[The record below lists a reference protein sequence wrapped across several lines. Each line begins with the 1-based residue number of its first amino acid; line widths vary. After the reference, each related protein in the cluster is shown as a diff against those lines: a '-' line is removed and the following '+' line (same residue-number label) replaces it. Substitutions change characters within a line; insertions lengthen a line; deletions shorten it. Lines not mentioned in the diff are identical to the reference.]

1 MYRNLT
7 NLLPSFK
14 FNDLNIFQYH
24 YDSIMF
30 KLHDFRENGSKNVD
44 DIEKLIDE
52 NSSEHQLLLAS
63 FKESMNLFATER
75 SMDTCLQSLNISIQ
89 LASVRSTLMELY
101 KAYCHILE
109 KEVVHLRKICQKD
122 NVP

>member
-1 MYRNLT
+1 
-7 NLLPSFK
+7 
-14 FNDLNIFQYH
+14 
-24 YDSIMF
+24 MF
-30 KLHDFRENGSKNVD
+30 KLHNFQENGSENVD
-44 DIEKLIDE
+44 DLEKLIDE